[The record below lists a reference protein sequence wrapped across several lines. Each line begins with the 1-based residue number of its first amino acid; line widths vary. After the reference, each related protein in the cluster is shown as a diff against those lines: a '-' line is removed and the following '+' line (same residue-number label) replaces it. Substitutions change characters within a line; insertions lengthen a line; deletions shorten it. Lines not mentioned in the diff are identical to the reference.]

1 MFDPSLGIDK
11 MIDFYLR
18 KGYSLE
24 WIKTR
29 INAIIDR
36 KELTNVWKDGEI
48 LEEKEFAILT
58 NEIYKEWSGMTA
70 KEYKDYKGIR
80 KENLR
85 DNMSRIEVI
94 LTDLGEEATKRIAK
108 KYNPKGLEEN
118 KRIAKLGGH
127 TAKVARNE
135 LEKSLNESVITSNN
149 NLNYKHSKEIL
160 QIYNRKETK

>member
-1 MFDPSLGIDK
+1 

-18 KGYSLE
+18 KGYSIE

-108 KYNPKGLEEN
+108 KYNPEGLEEN